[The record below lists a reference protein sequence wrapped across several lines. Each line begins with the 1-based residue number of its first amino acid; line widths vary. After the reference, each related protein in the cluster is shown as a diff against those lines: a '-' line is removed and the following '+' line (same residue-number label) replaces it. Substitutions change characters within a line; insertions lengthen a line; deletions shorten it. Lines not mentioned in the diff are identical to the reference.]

1 MLPITV
7 SNVGDAFITFLYI
20 STHISPVFLSLGSA
34 EADTKWGEKVKGHLM
49 ASCIRNI
56 CTKNY

>member
-1 MLPITV
+1 MLGV
-7 SNVGDAFITFLYI
+7 FFSGFLFILM
-20 STHISPVFLSLGSA
+20 HILLDLLSLGSA
-34 EADTKWGEKVKGHLM
+34 ETYIGLGEKLDGHLM